1 VHIAHFIFQMKVV
14 MASALAG
21 AFGLIDLERSEQSE
35 WWTPSWGIQ
44 VLFTN
49 SSDGYYVMAS
59 ANLAEE
65 L

>member
-1 VHIAHFIFQMKVV
+1 MEL
-14 MASALAG
+14 SACSLTLLTVLAPHSTPTP
-21 AFGLIDLERSEQSE
+21 FTTSI
-35 WWTPSWGIQ
+35 TPSMTRTPRCGIQ
-44 VLFTN
+44 LLFSN